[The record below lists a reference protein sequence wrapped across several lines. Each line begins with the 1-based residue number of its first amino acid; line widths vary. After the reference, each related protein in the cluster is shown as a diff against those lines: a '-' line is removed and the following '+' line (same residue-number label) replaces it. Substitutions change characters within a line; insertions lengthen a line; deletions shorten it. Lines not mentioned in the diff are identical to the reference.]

1 MMPPSTARST
11 PASGAATAARTP
23 TRSPRDPW
31 FDNAKF
37 ALVALVVVGHSMT
50 LLPKT
55 VTNNWLYDFLY
66 VWHVPAFV
74 LITGYLSRSFD
85 YTPKRM
91 WSLVRTVVVPYLV
104 FEAAL
109 AVFRTQ
115 VGGET
120 LRNIWQDPHWP
131 MWYLSALFF
140 WRLATPVFKRMPMVL
155 AVPVAVA
162 ISVVAGAYAGNTFD
176 FARIVGLLPFF
187 VVGLTL
193 SKGQVALLHTTW
205 VRFAGLG
212 VLAGIFVAARFT
224 DRVITTEWLYYRAP
238 YSALG
243 TPDAT
248 AMVIRSA
255 LLGLGLLG
263 ALAFLSL
270 IPATRTWFTGL
281 GAASLVVYL
290 FHGFV
295 IKSAEYAGLPD
306 WATTHPLASLAIV
319 PVLAFGL
326 ATVLSLPPVA
336 TRLTHFVDP
345 LGWLFERLRPTMP
358 EELPADVVIPQ
369 QHRQLA
375 PMSAI
380 GR

>member
-1 MMPPSTARST
+1 MMPTST
-11 PASGAATAARTP
+11 PRSASASAEGTTERTSHP
-23 TRSPRDPW
+23 APRDPW

-37 ALVALVVVGHSMT
+37 ALVTLVVVGHSMT
-50 LLPKT
+50 MLPKN
-55 VTNNWLYDFLY
+55 VTDNWIYDFLY
-66 VWHVPAFV
+66 AWHVPAFV
-74 LITGYLSRSFD
+74 LVTGYLSRSFD

-104 FEAAL
+104 FEGAL

-140 WRLATPVFKRMPMVL
+140 WRLATPVFKRMPMHL

-162 ISVVAGAYAGNTFD
+162 VSVVAGAFAGNMFD

-193 SKGQVALLHTTW
+193 RREHVAALHRTW

-212 VLAGIFVAARFT
+212 VLAAIFVAARFT
-224 DRVITTEWLYYRAP
+224 DRVISTEWLYYRAR
-238 YSALG
+238 YSDLG
-243 TPDAT
+243 TPNTT
-248 AMVIRSA
+248 AMLTRLV
-255 LLGLGLLG
+255 LLGIGLLG

-270 IPATRTWFTGL
+270 IPATRTWFTRL
-281 GAASLVVYL
+281 GGASLVVYL

-295 IKSAEYAGLPD
+295 VKGAEYAGLPD
-306 WATTHPLASLAIV
+306 WASAHPLASLLLV
-319 PVLAFGL
+319 PAVAVLL
-326 ATVLSLPPVA
+326 ATVLSLPSVA
-336 TRLTHFVDP
+336 GRLNHLVDP
-345 LGWLFERLRPTMP
+345 LAWLYGALRPTMP
-358 EELPADVVIPQ
+358 PVVPDDVPVPH